1 MSALNL
7 ITSYGSDSES
17 SESESC
23 GIDKSKS
30 NEVDNQKLEKNFFEL
45 NNDEEVSDR

>member
-17 SESESC
+17 SESESN
-23 GIDKSKS
+23 GTDKSKS
-30 NEVDNQKLEKNFFEL
+30 IEEHNQKPDQNFFEL
-45 NNDEEVSDR
+45 NYDEEVSDR

>member
-17 SESESC
+17 SESESY
-23 GIDKSKS
+23 GIGKSK
-30 NEVDNQKLEKNFFEL
+30 NNDVDNQKPEKNFFEL
-45 NNDEEVSDR
+45 NYDEEVSDR